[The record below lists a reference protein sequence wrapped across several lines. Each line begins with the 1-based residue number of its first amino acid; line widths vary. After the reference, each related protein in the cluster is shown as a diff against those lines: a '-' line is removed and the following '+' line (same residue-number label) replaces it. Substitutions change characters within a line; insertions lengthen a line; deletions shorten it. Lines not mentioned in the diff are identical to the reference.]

1 MKEINF
7 MESLHKRTKRDY
19 TERVVKYDKPAC
31 AEIACAYGREYWD
44 GGREFGYGGYS
55 YREGYWKPVAEQMI
69 QHYGLKKNA
78 KILDVG
84 CGKGFLLHEISLLL
98 PDAQIRGIDLSKYAV
113 ENAKEEI
120 RPCLQVGNAV
130 SLPFKDKEFDFV
142 YALGCL
148 HNLYNYELFRALQ
161 EMERV
166 SGGAKYTMQES
177 YRNEREKINMCN
189 WQLTQHSFYTPEEWR
204 WFFNQ
209 AGYQGDY
216 GFIYFE

>member
-7 MESLHKRTKRDY
+7 MESLHKKTKRDY

-31 AEIACAYGREYWD
+31 AEIACEYGREYWD

-55 YREGYWKPVAEQMI
+55 YREGYWRPVAEQMI
-69 QHYGLKKNA
+69 QHYELKKNA

-84 CGKGFLLHEISLLL
+84 CGKGFLLYEISLLL
-98 PDAQIRGIDLSKYAV
+98 PEAQIRGIDLSRYAV
-113 ENAKEEI
+113 ESAKEEI
-120 RPCLQVGNAV
+120 RHCLQVGNAV

-148 HNLYNYELFRALQ
+148 HNLYNYELFKALR

-209 AGYQGDY
+209 ASYQGDY